1 MKAKNYI
8 KVSILKSK
16 LKLEDYNFKCMSRR
30 NPQDFSR
37 NRKMGFKNMMLFM
50 LNMIKRTLQTELNN
64 FFEGIL
70 GEDATM
76 SKQAF
81 SEARN
86 KIKPEAFIELNN
98 EVVSGLYDEAEDL
111 ELWNGY
117 RLSAI
122 DGSVL
127 EIPNTK
133 TLKKEFGVIRNQNGE
148 VARARCAC
156 IFDILNKIIIHSK
169 IDKYRASERNL
180 AKDLI
185 KQMNKSNK
193 YNDLI
198 IFDRGYPSAEM
209 ISFLYENNIDFLMRV
224 RSDFSN
230 QLVNARK
237 KDQVIDIKYN
247 DKSYPVRVIRV
258 MISDEVEEVLMSSL
272 MDEKIKPDDFK
283 ELYFK
288 RWGIETKYNELK
300 NRLQIE
306 NFTGATKTAIEQ
318 DFYASIYLSN
328 MAEFARKHSDSIIK
342 EKHADRNLK
351 YTYRTNLNTLIGTL
365 KDKLVMTL
373 LEENDKKR
381 NKMFMKIMNI
391 ISKSAVPIRLER
403 KNPRKQFLIRSKYQL
418 HKKRCL

>member
-306 NFTGATKTAIEQ
+306 NFTGATKIAVEQ

-351 YTYRTNLNTLIGTL
+351 YTYRTNFNTLIGTL